1 MDRPCSPTAATAQSG
16 AERPIDTCV
25 GLNLR
30 TGVLDLPF
38 LARRL
43 RIPEIDVK
51 TLDLFDQQEDRLSGR
66 PKIVIA
72 VGMETRAPGA
82 ELLDLGLVQ
91 TIAQRSPSGLDAV
104 YDGAEPG
111 KTRPEAN
118 ARPAE
123 ETVLR
128 VPLAG
133 GVAWFK
139 DCAPVQAFEPRLSA
153 ELFSRWPDRVAH
165 VLGHDEERAW
175 LLLADAGTPIGTFG
189 NPPEAWLAA
198 LPQYAELQGGEV
210 EARVRPALH

>member
-1 MDRPCSPTAATAQSG
+1 VDRPCSPTAATAQSG

-51 TLDLFDQQEDRLSGR
+51 TLDLLDQQEDRLSGR

-123 ETVLR
+123 
-128 VPLAG
+128 
-133 GVAWFK
+133 
-139 DCAPVQAFEPRLSA
+139 D
-153 ELFSRWPDRVAH
+153 
-165 VLGHDEERAW
+165 
-175 LLLADAGTPIGTFG
+175 
-189 NPPEAWLAA
+189 
-198 LPQYAELQGGEV
+198 
-210 EARVRPALH
+210 